1 MAEKFA
7 AFLTVCSSVEDLE
20 YVVLVVYTVFSL
32 QFTILKITNNNVY
45 NLKISLNLTFVADD
59 PCHIDQ

>member
-20 YVVLVVYTVFSL
+20 YVVLMVYTVFSL
-32 QFTILKITNNNVY
+32 QFIILKIANNNICD
-45 NLKISLNLTFVADD
+45 LKISLNLTFVADD
-59 PCHIDQ
+59 PCRIDQ